1 VKKSTHELLSF
12 LHPMAL
18 LLVVVTNPRGFAE
31 LLDAGAR
38 GIALLTGELRRAT
51 VEEGAA
57 IDSWEN
63 EGGAAL

>member
-1 VKKSTHELLSF
+1 MRRDVAELLHF
-12 LHPMAL
+12 LPTLSL
-18 LLVVVTNPRGFAE
+18 LMVVVTNPRGFAE

-38 GIALLTGELRRAT
+38 GTALLTGELRRAT

-57 IDSWEN
+57 IDTWES